1 LVFDVTKIYRLS
13 GGANLMEEIARLAKK
28 ENIRE
33 AAVDGIG
40 TVNELKLSP
49 SEDLAGKGE
58 ALEFMEQMEVTTL
71 LGNVKMEGGRPVVH
85 VHGTFSRRDMSVV
98 GGHVISATVYPMFEL
113 MITPTKK

>member
-1 LVFDVTKIYRLS
+1 
-13 GGANLMEEIARLAKK
+13 
-28 ENIRE
+28 
-33 AAVDGIG
+33 
-40 TVNELKLSP
+40 
-49 SEDLAGKGE
+49 
-58 ALEFMEQMEVTTL
+58 MEVTTL